1 MVLQPDLFFE
11 PQTTAADP
19 HNDIHSNFA
28 LTNRATL
35 YPGNCLA
42 LLSEIPSGSVQLVMT
57 SPPYNI
63 GKSYEEK
70 TGLDAYIEQ
79 QSAVIIEC
87 ARVLADGGSF
97 CWQVGNYIEKSASG
111 SSEVFPLD
119 ILFYPIIKRAGLKL
133 RNRIVWRI
141 EHGLHAK
148 NRLSGRHETILWFTK
163 GDTYHFD
170 LDPIRIPQK
179 YPGKKGFKGSK
190 AGEYSGNPLGKNPGD
205 VWEIKDEYE
214 ANLSP
219 MNDVWNIPNVKSMHP
234 EKTNHPAQY
243 PIELVERF
251 VLSVTR
257 PGDLVVDPYMGSGST
272 ACAALLHGRRTAG
285 AELLP
290 EYVAIANNRMLAA
303 MRGDLPKRELGKPI
317 HVPKPGS
324 KLTYRDDAP
333 RADREEILLK

>member
-1 MVLQPDLFFE
+1 MALYPASLFE
-11 PQTTAADP
+11 PQAATEQDGV
-19 HNDIHSNFA
+19 HSDFA
-28 LTNRATL
+28 LSNRATI
-35 YPGNCLA
+35 YPGNCLD
-42 LLSEIPSGSVQLVMT
+42 LLSQIPSDSVQLVMT

-63 GKSYEEK
+63 GKSYEKK

-79 QSAVIIEC
+79 QAGVIAEC
-87 ARVLADGGSF
+87 ARVLAYGGSF
-97 CWQVGNYIEKSASG
+97 CWQVGNYIEKSAG
-111 SSEVFPLD
+111 TASEVFPLD
-119 ILFYPIIKRAGLKL
+119 ILFYPIIRKTGLKL

-148 NRLSGRHETILWFTK
+148 TRLSGRHETVLWFTK
-163 GDTYHFD
+163 GDDYYFN

-179 YPGKKGFKGSK
+179 YPGKKGFRGAN

-219 MNDVWNIPNVKSMHP
+219 MSDVWNIPNVKSMHP
-234 EKTNHPAQY
+234 EKTEHPAQY

-272 ACAALLHGRRTAG
+272 GCAALLHGRRTAG
-285 AELLP
+285 ADLLP
-290 EYVAIANNRMLAA
+290 EYVAIAKQRMLAA
-303 MRGDLPKRELGKPI
+303 MQGNLPKRELGKPI

-324 KLTYRDDAP
+324 KLTFRDDAP
-333 RADREEILLK
+333 QIDREGMLLK